1 MFSLIA
7 AVGKNGELGKDGELV
22 FRLPGDMKY
31 FREVTRGHRVLM
43 GRKTW
48 ESLPKKLPG
57 RVNIV
62 LSRRMDEVKRGE
74 AGPDLIIG
82 DLEEF
87 AERHKDSEEEIF
99 VIGGGMVYREML
111 KYAKKLYLTEVLAE
125 AEADV
130 FFPEFE
136 KEKWRRKIINE
147 GEDDGIKYA
156 FVVYERK

>member
-31 FREVTRGHRVLM
+31 FREVTRGHKVLM

-99 VIGGGMVYREML
+99 VIGGGMVYRGML

-136 KEKWRRKIINE
+136 KEKWRRKVINE